1 MEIVTFASLLVLGVV
16 CASSLIIARKP
27 DAKEVIAKIAPY
39 QGWIGAVSALWGAW
53 WLLNWILHAGVMM
66 KAPIIGVT
74 WLADSLLLLG
84 LGLICGVGVLKSFI
98 KAPAATEKLDQTVS
112 RLMPFQ
118 GKLGLA
124 AIAVAIWTVVDLY
137 LLKIY

>member
-1 MEIVTFASLLVLGVV
+1 MEIVTFAALLVLGVV

-27 DAKEVIAKIAPY
+27 DAKELIGRIAPY
-39 QGWIGAVSALWGAW
+39 QGWIGAVSAFWGAW
-53 WLLNWILHAGVMM
+53 WLVNWVLHAEIML
-66 KAPIIGVT
+66 KAPIIGFT

-84 LGLICGVGVLKSFI
+84 LGLMCGIGVLKTFI
-98 KAPAATEKLDQTVS
+98 KAPAATEKLDLTVAK
-112 RLMPFQ
+112 LAPFQ

-124 AIAVAIWTVVDLY
+124 AIAVAVWTVVDLY